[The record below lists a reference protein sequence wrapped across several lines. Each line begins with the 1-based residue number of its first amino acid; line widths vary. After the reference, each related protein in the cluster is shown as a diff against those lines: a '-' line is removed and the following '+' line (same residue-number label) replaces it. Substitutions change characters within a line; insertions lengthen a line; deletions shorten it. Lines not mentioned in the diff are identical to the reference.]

1 MKLRHRNWLSGS
13 ILTALV
19 VLGSVFAQAQDAG
32 LKTFPTYHSAATA
45 FVSAVKAKDDA
56 ALKEMLGA
64 EAQAML
70 SSGDATADEN
80 DRVSFLK
87 HYQEAH
93 GFTHESADKVL
104 LTVGPTAW
112 PLPFPIVKV
121 DGAWHFD
128 AVEGAK
134 ELMYRRI
141 GQNELDA
148 IKVVHAL
155 YAAEKEY
162 AAAGHDGNPAGVYAE
177 HFRSTAGTES
187 GLYWEAK
194 EGEVESPAGV
204 LVAQAASEG
213 YESSQQTGKP
223 TPFHGYFFRILKA
236 QGPHAP
242 GGAKEYV
249 KDGKMTGGFAIVA
262 YPAEYRASG
271 VMTFIVGPDGTVHQ
285 KDLGDGTAEAARAIT
300 AYDPDSSWKVVQ

>member
-1 MKLRHRNWLSGS
+1 MNLHHRNWLSGS
-13 ILTALV
+13 FVAALV
-19 VLGSVFAQAQDAG
+19 VLSSVFAQAQDAG
-32 LKTFPTYHSAATA
+32 LKTFPTYHAAATA
-45 FVSAVKAKDDA
+45 FVSAVKANDDA

-93 GFTHESADKVL
+93 GFVHETVDKVL

-134 ELMYRRI
+134 ELTYRRI

-148 IKVVHAL
+148 IKVARAL
-155 YAAEKEY
+155 YVAQKEY
-162 AAAGHDGNPAGVYAE
+162 AAAGHDGNSAGVYAQ
-177 HFRSTAGTES
+177 HFHSAPGTES

-194 EGEVESPAGV
+194 EGEAESPAGV
-204 LVAQAASEG
+204 LVAQATSEG
-213 YESSQQTGKP
+213 YESSQQTGHP

-271 VMTFIVGPDGTVHQ
+271 VMTFIVGPNGTVYE
-285 KDLGDGTAEAARAIT
+285 KDLGDGAAEAAKAIT
-300 AYDPDSSWKVVQ
+300 AFDPDSSWKVVH

>member
-1 MKLRHRNWLSGS
+1 MKRCDRKWLSRP
-13 ILTALV
+13 IVAALV
-19 VLGSVFAQAQDAG
+19 LLSSVFAQAQDAG
-32 LKTFPTYHSAATA
+32 VKTFPTYREAAAA
-45 FVSAVKAKDDA
+45 FVAAVKAKDDA
-56 ALKEMLGA
+56 TLKAMLGA
-64 EAQAML
+64 EAQEML

-93 GFTHESADKVL
+93 GFIRETPDKVL

-148 IKVVHAL
+148 IKVSQAL
-155 YAAEKEY
+155 YTAEKEY
-162 AAAGHDGNPAGVYAE
+162 AATGHDGNPAGVYAQR
-177 HFRSTAGTES
+177 FRSTAGTED

-194 EGEVESPAGV
+194 EGEAESPAGV

-223 TPFHGYFFRILKA
+223 TPFHGYFFRILRA

-249 KDGKMTGGFAIVA
+249 TDGKMTGGFAIVA

-271 VMTFIVGPDGTVHQ
+271 VMTFIVGPDGKVYQ
-285 KDLGDGTAEAARAIT
+285 KDLGDSTAEVARAMT
-300 AYDPDSSWKVVQ
+300 AYDPDSLWKLVH

>member
-1 MKLRHRNWLSGS
+1 MRLRNRKWLSGPIVAALIVLSS
-13 ILTALV
+13 I
-19 VLGSVFAQAQDAG
+19 FARAQDAEI
-32 LKTFPTYHSAATA
+32 KTYPTYREAAAA
-45 FVSAVKAKDDA
+45 FVAAVKAKDDA
-56 ALKEMLGA
+56 AMKEMLGA
-64 EAQAML
+64 EAQGML

-87 HYQEAH
+87 HYEEAH
-93 GFTHESADKVL
+93 GFIHETPDKVL

-128 AVEGAK
+128 ANEGAK

-148 IKVVHAL
+148 IKVSHAL
-155 YAAEKEY
+155 YVAEKEY

-177 HFRSTAGTES
+177 RFRSTTGTEN

-194 EGEVESPAGV
+194 EGEAESPAGV

-236 QGPHAP
+236 QGSHAP
-242 GGAKEYV
+242 GGAREYV

-271 VMTFIVGPDGTVHQ
+271 VMTFIVGPDGKVYQ
-285 KDLGDGTAEAARAIT
+285 KDLGDGPSDVAKAMTAF
-300 AYDPDSSWKVVQ
+300 DPDSSWKLVH

>member
-1 MKLRHRNWLSGS
+1 MNLRNRKWLSGP
-13 ILTALV
+13 IVAALV
-19 VLGSVFAQAQDAG
+19 VLSSVFAQAQDAG
-32 LKTFPTYHSAATA
+32 VKTFPTYREAAAA
-45 FVSAVKAKDDA
+45 FVAAVKAKDDA
-56 ALKEMLGA
+56 TLKAMLGA
-64 EAQAML
+64 ETQEML

-93 GFTHESADKVL
+93 GFIRETADKVL

-121 DGAWHFD
+121 DGAWRFD

-148 IKVVHAL
+148 IKVSQAL

-162 AAAGHDGNPAGVYAE
+162 AATGHDGNPAGVYAQR
-177 HFRSTAGTES
+177 FRSTAGTED
-187 GLYWEAK
+187 GLYWEAG
-194 EGEVESPAGV
+194 EGEAESPAGV

-213 YESSQQTGKP
+213 YESSQQTGKR
-223 TPFHGYFFRILKA
+223 TPFDGYFFRILKA
-236 QGPHAP
+236 QGSHAA

-249 KDGKMTGGFAIVA
+249 QDGKMTGGFAIVA

-271 VMTFIVGPDGTVHQ
+271 VMTFIVGPDGKVYQ
-285 KDLGDGTAEAARAIT
+285 KDLGDGTAEVAKATT
-300 AYDPDSSWKVVQ
+300 AFDPDSSWKLVH

>member
-1 MKLRHRNWLSGS
+1 MNLRNRKWLSGP
-13 ILTALV
+13 IVAALV
-19 VLGSVFAQAQDAG
+19 VLSSVFARAQDAG
-32 LKTFPTYHSAATA
+32 VKTYPTYREAAAA
-45 FVSAVKAKDDA
+45 FVAAVKAKDDA

-64 EAQAML
+64 EAQEML

-80 DRVSFLK
+80 DRLSFLK

-93 GFTHESADKVL
+93 RFIHETPDKVL

-128 AVEGAK
+128 ANEGAK

-148 IKVVHAL
+148 IKVSHAL
-155 YAAEKEY
+155 YVAEKEY
-162 AAAGHDGNPAGVYAE
+162 AAAGHDGNPAGVYAQR
-177 HFRSTAGTES
+177 FRSTVGTEN

-194 EGEVESPAGV
+194 EGEAESPAGV

-213 YESSQQTGKP
+213 YESSHQTGKP

-236 QGPHAP
+236 QGPHAR
-242 GGAKEYV
+242 GGAKDYV

-262 YPAEYRASG
+262 YPAEYRTSG
-271 VMTFIVGPDGTVHQ
+271 VMTFIVGPDGKVYQ
-285 KDLGDGTAEAARAIT
+285 KDLGDGTSEVAKAMT
-300 AYDPDSSWKVVQ
+300 AYDPDSSWKPVH

>member
-1 MKLRHRNWLSGS
+1 MTFRDRKWLHGP
-13 ILTALV
+13 IVTALV
-19 VLGSVFAQAQDAG
+19 VLSSVFARTQDAG
-32 LKTFPTYHSAATA
+32 VKTYPTYTAAASA
-45 FVSAVKAKDDA
+45 FVAAVKAKDDA
-56 ALKEMLGA
+56 ALKEILGA
-64 EAQAML
+64 EAQGML

-80 DRVSFLK
+80 DRVAFLK
-87 HYQEAH
+87 HYEEAH
-93 GFTHESADKVL
+93 GFVRQTQDKVV

-121 DGAWHFD
+121 DGVWHFD

-148 IKVVHAL
+148 IRVVRAL
-155 YAAEKEY
+155 RVAQKEY
-162 AAAGHDGNPAGVYAE
+162 AATGHDGNPAGAYAQR
-177 HFRSTAGTES
+177 FRSSPGTQN

-204 LVAQAASEG
+204 LVAEATSEG
-213 YESSQQTGKP
+213 YESSQQTGKR

-236 QGPHAP
+236 QGSNAP

-249 KDGKMTGGFAIVA
+249 KDGRMTSGFAILA
-262 YPAEYRASG
+262 FPAEHGASG
-271 VMTFIVGPDGTVHQ
+271 VMTFIAGPRGPVYQ
-285 KDLGDGTAEAARAIT
+285 KDLGDGTAEVARSIT
-300 AYDPDSSWKVVQ
+300 FDPDSSWKRVQ